1 MKWFFENEKKLAKSL
16 LKRKLGKDGK
26 PIPDERLLDKKAE
39 SLIEGVHHIVKKRGQ
54 NIYRELKEA
63 AKEIREKKGD

>member
-16 LKRKLGKDGK
+16 LKRKLSKDGK

-39 SLIEGVHHIVKKRGQ
+39 SLIEGAHHILKERGQ

-63 AKEIREKKGD
+63 ARELREKKNG